1 MCEERRVGFQQ
12 GSVSKI
18 SSYLTV
24 MTALQWKVLVGEN
37 DGTI

>member
-18 SSYLTV
+18 SSYFTG
-24 MTALQWKVLVGEN
+24 MTALQGKVLVGEN
-37 DGTI
+37 DVTI